1 MTLAL
6 RVVLCSSFI
15 GLLAGCSS
23 LSLRT
28 PDARVGTTTSTPTK
42 GGYYKDDGPGDNPPA
57 DLAAIPDA
65 QPRAEA
71 LHRYANRPYSA
82 LGRSFTP
89 QPGLKDY
96 RQSGQASW
104 YGRRFHGKPTASGEP
119 YDMYAM
125 TAAHPTLPIPSYV
138 RVSNPKNGSRVIVRV
153 NDRGPF
159 HKGRLIDLSYAAAW
173 KLDLLRGVSEV
184 DVELIDPDS
193 YVVANAPRST
203 EPPGGIY
210 LQLAAL
216 TTPGGMD
223 ELTRRVQ
230 DAALGLPGLHRV
242 DSAGWLK
249 LQAGPYAETSQAD
262 AAAETI
268 ERVLGI
274 KPLRVVR

>member
-1 MTLAL
+1 MTLAQ
-6 RVVLCSSFI
+6 RAVLCSSLI

-28 PDARVGTTTSTPTK
+28 PDTRVGTIASTPAK

-65 QPRAEA
+65 QPRVEP

-89 QPGLKDY
+89 QPGLKEY
-96 RQSGQASW
+96 RQRGLASW
-104 YGRRFHGKPTASGEP
+104 YGRRFHGKPTASGEI

-125 TAAHPTLPIPSYV
+125 TAAHPTLPIPSFV

-184 DVELIDPDS
+184 DIELIDPES
-193 YVVANAPRST
+193 HVEARLT
-203 EPPGGIY
+203 ESGPPGGIY

-216 TTPGGMD
+216 TTRSGID

-249 LQAGPYAETSQAD
+249 LQVGPYAETAQAE
-262 AAAETI
+262 AAAEAI
-268 ERVLGI
+268 ERALGI